1 MIKVSSFQKGFTMV
15 EMLMYMGLLSLLLV
29 VMVDLFAS
37 SLDVQLESQAVS
49 GVDQDAKFILGRLAY
64 DIRRADTIVLPIL
77 GSTSSGTLTLIADG
91 SQYSY
96 STQSAALVYST
107 SNETNYLNSFE
118 TTAENVLFQRLG
130 NNGGK
135 NAIKITLTIKS
146 KTERSSGQETRKI
159 ETTVVT
165 R

>member
-1 MIKVSSFQKGFTMV
+1 MIKISSFQKGFTMV

-29 VMVDLFAS
+29 VIVDLFAS

-130 NNGGK
+130 NSGGK
-135 NAIKITLTIKS
+135 NAIKIILTIKS
-146 KTERSSGQETRKI
+146 KTTRLSGQETRKI